1 MVVGGAVC
9 SFFFFF
15 LVTEK
20 NRTVHCPAE
29 AASTLLL
36 PGLILHGPAFQ
47 EAARPALWA
56 GRRPAPEL
64 WRMSCSGDGGSRGA
78 CTGPLLLLRSPLAG
92 AGAGSG
98 SPPGY
103 RTAAQQSPARALAVG
118 VVVVQ
123 HAGVPVR
130 ALRVVQFEAVTPLW
144 LRGRERGLR
153 QVLLLLVAV
162 SGVLLRSRRLPGP
175 GPLQLLGSRT
185 SLWLGLKDSGPDGTY
200 FPPELR

>member
-1 MVVGGAVC
+1 MVMKLGRGEKDVD
-9 SFFFFF
+9 
-15 LVTEK
+15 LLLKKK

-36 PGLILHGPAFQ
+36 PGLILHGPAFP

-64 WRMSCSGDGGSRGA
+64 WRMSCSGGGRSREA

-103 RTAAQQSPARALAVG
+103 RTGARQS
-118 VVVVQ
+118 
-123 HAGVPVR
+123 
-130 ALRVVQFEAVTPLW
+130 
-144 LRGRERGLR
+144 
-153 QVLLLLVAV
+153 
-162 SGVLLRSRRLPGP
+162 PGP
-175 GPLQLLGSRT
+175 GACRGCGSGTPRR
-185 SLWLGLKDSGPDGTY
+185 GPCPRSEGGAV
-200 FPPELR
+200 